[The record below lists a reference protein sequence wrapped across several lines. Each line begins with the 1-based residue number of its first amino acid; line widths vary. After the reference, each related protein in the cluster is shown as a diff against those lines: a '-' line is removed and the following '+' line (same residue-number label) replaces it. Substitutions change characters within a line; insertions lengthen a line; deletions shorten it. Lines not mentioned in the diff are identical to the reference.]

1 MDKELFWACLSKANL
16 HMEQQTE
23 EHSPTEEEEDALE
36 AAMEQEGELA
46 TLVAQKMGLL

>member
-1 MDKELFWACLSKANL
+1 MDKELFWACLSKASQNL
-16 HMEQQTE
+16 EQQTE
-23 EHSPTEEEEDALE
+23 EHVPTEEEEEALE